1 MMNTNRSNR
10 SHDWP
15 FLCELASKKRNP
27 EKLLDLIV
35 KINQVWEESHHR
47 TQRDQSAQ
55 KMPTDRNTQNDL
67 DFCSFP
73 MQRSVASDYDY
84 YSFRHN
90 PRFPRNI
97 WVK

>member
-10 SHDWP
+10 SYDWRVP
-15 FLCELASKKRNP
+15 CELASNERNP

-35 KINQVWEESHHR
+35 KINQVLEESHHR

-55 KMPTDRNTQNDL
+55 KMPTARNTQNDL

-73 MQRSVASDYDY
+73 MQRSVASNYDY
-84 YSFRHN
+84 YSFRRN
-90 PRFPRNI
+90 PRFQRNI